1 MAKIVVFNFGGTS
14 SKVSLY
20 EDNRY
25 LNNHTINYTA
35 DETRPDILGSELV
48 EINKQR
54 VLWWMESLHITPADV
69 DAYAVRLGG
78 MFNGGDGGTFP
89 VEGELL
95 KYVNTVYDP
104 HRHPA
109 HPTQTTIAL
118 VEELQKDLSQKR
130 PCYATDPSSINQFLP
145 EARLTGHP
153 LFTKRAAFHALNQR
167 AAARK
172 AAAEMGGSYFDFNFV
187 VAHMGGGVSVGAH
200 QKGRIIDVNNS
211 TGDGD
216 GAFSAD
222 RSGTLPTG
230 ALVHLCFSGKYTERE
245 IVRMLKGDGGLKAY
259 LGTTD
264 LREVEKRIDQGD
276 QNAELVFNAL
286 AYQIAREIGAC
297 CATLCG
303 KVDAIVMTG
312 GMSNSRRL
320 ITEISRRVE
329 KLAPVRVYAGEFEN
343 EALAL
348 GAWRVMTGQEAPA
361 VYMGEGDHELP
372 LNPA

>member
-1 MAKIVVFNFGGTS
+1 MAKIVVFNLGGTS

-20 EDNRY
+20 DDSKC

-35 DETRPDILGSELV
+35 EETEPDILGCELV
-48 EINKQR
+48 EINRRR
-54 VLWWMESLHITPADV
+54 VLAWMDSLHITPADV

-78 MFNGGDGGTFP
+78 VFNGGDGGTFL

-95 KYVNTVYDP
+95 EHVNTVYDP
-104 HRHPA
+104 QRHPA
-109 HPTQTTIAL
+109 HPTQTTMAL
-118 VEELQKDLSQKR
+118 VEVLQKDLPQKR
-130 PCYATDPSSINQFLP
+130 PSYATDPSSINQFLP

-172 AAAEMGGSYFDFNFV
+172 AAEEMGGSYFDYNFV

-200 QKGRIIDVNNS
+200 KKGRIIDVNNS

-230 ALVHLCFSGKYTERE
+230 ALVHLCFSGRYTERE
-245 IVRMLKGDGGLKAY
+245 VIRILKGDGGLKAY

-264 LREVEKRIDQGD
+264 LREVEKRIEQGD
-276 QNAELVFNAL
+276 RSAELVFKAL

-297 CATLCG
+297 GATLCG
-303 KVDAIVMTG
+303 EVDAVVMTG
-312 GMSNSRRL
+312 GMAHSRRL
-320 ITEISRRVE
+320 VEEISCRVE

-361 VYMGEGDHELP
+361 MYMGEGDHELP
-372 LNPA
+372 LNPN